1 VPADCNTRNET
12 QHPSKKLNKSE
23 CNGNRFFPDTFMRFG
38 VAGTI
43 LGRAVTSEAG
53 RKRAQHGKM
62 ICSRRQSS
70 VIYCVM
76 SIPNKVKLFY
86 SFCCFQ
92 AWKKSFFSI
101 WLLAILPFLCA
112 AVFPGILFAWTFV
125 LLHSENSNLSSF
137 SFLGRRRCLSSF
149 LRFRRR

>member
-1 VPADCNTRNET
+1 
-12 QHPSKKLNKSE
+12 
-23 CNGNRFFPDTFMRFG
+23 MRFG

-43 LGRAVTSEAG
+43 LGMAVTSEAG

-101 WLLAILPFLCA
+101 WLFWRWLFCHFCARRFFLVYFLP
-112 AVFPGILFAWTFV
+112 GRLFFFIRRIQIYRLSLFSVVAGV
-125 LLHSENSNLSSF
+125 SRLSSV
-137 SFLGRRRCLSSF
+137 SEDDKDHSYTHISCV
-149 LRFRRR
+149 